1 MIRVLEKDFLNDSFI
16 QKVCTKN
23 ICLNDRMNFN
33 NKDIYY
39 FGNYSDDKID
49 LIKNKLLKNKK
60 RIINAIENNAKF
72 IVCGNSY
79 DILNNSFNKS
89 DLNIYTAYNKKM
101 FKKRRN
107 KLLILKDKINLNV
120 KRINSLDKVID
131 DYNFKYKNLICIKD
145 EFLLNKIIKKTKQ
158 TTLSC

>member
-39 FGNYSDDKID
+39 CGNYSDDKID

-107 KLLILKDKINLNV
+107 KLLI
-120 KRINSLDKVID
+120 
-131 DYNFKYKNLICIKD
+131 
-145 EFLLNKIIKKTKQ
+145 
-158 TTLSC
+158 